1 MLEPVIVCYRG
12 SVKHLYC
19 RGDAAFANPE
29 MYEVLEAE
37 QIAYP
42 IRLPPNNVLQRQIGY
57 LLKRSVGRPPHKV
70 RRSYASFTYQ
80 AQSWSKPRHLWP
92 SSSGIRASCTRE
104 SASS

>member
-1 MLEPVIVCYRG
+1 VIVCYRG